1 MELFIPLV
9 IFWVVSS
16 VIRGLQKAQAPQRG
30 GPLPRPQS
38 REDRPAQAEPVPE
51 RPVRRRRQSMQPEES
66 APPVVM
72 QAETR
77 ASEKRPRQ
85 SRLMKEGEVARP
97 VSRLWDTPSAD
108 AAPGSTLGSA
118 QDQQTGLGSLEIA
131 SARQAAVKVAGLS
144 ATIKQDLRRPQSLKA
159 AILYGEILGE
169 PRCRRPHR
177 PPLYDS

>member
-1 MELFIPLV
+1 MEVFIPLV

-16 VIRGLQKAQAPQRG
+16 VIRGLQKTQAPQRG
-30 GPLPRPQS
+30 GPLPRPQP

-77 ASEKRPRQ
+77 TGEKGPRQ
-85 SRLMKEGEVARP
+85 ARLMKEGEVARP
-97 VSRLWDTPSAD
+97 TSRLWDTPSAD

-118 QDQQTGLGSLEIA
+118 QDQQTGLGSLKPVRSRRAVAKDA
-131 SARQAAVKVAGLS
+131 SLA
-144 ATIKQDLRRPQSLKA
+144 ATIKNDLKRPQALKA
-159 AILYGEILGE
+159 AILYNEILGE
-169 PRCRRPHR
+169 PRSEERRVG
-177 PPLYDS
+177 